1 MPDVALQYKST
12 RLARSL
18 ASGLNSRL
26 SPVARLSRQTTHLG
40 KTDFSH
46 SFLTLPY
53 YIQTLIPTKC
63 RKLPERILREKPQ
76 RKHKIDSSKIFT
88 QRLFKFL
95 YSLPLH
101 CEILERH
108 ITKTFTHHTHIYEKA
123 VWCFGMQLRRDQFH
137 IGRCYGQVAE
147 SGKLKKKQVRRNL
160 VGVGSQKAQV
170 HWVNQAWRV
179 FCYSCIPITF
189 FSGLFT
195 TWRMVERFYAKGFCF
210 LFDNTSCVVLV
221 FASLFP

>member
-76 RKHKIDSSKIFT
+76 RKHKIDSSTIFT

-95 YSLPLH
+95 YSHPFH
-101 CEILERH
+101 CYILKKF
-108 ITKTFTHHTHIYEKA
+108 ITKTFSHHTHICKKA
-123 VWCFGMQLRRDQFH
+123 IQCLGSSQEGTNS
-137 IGRCYGQVAE
+137 I
-147 SGKLKKKQVRRNL
+147 L
-160 VGVGSQKAQV
+160 VDAMV
-170 HWVNQAWRV
+170 
-179 FCYSCIPITF
+179 YSRI
-189 FSGLFT
+189 
-195 TWRMVERFYAKGFCF
+195 W
-210 LFDNTSCVVLV
+210 
-221 FASLFP
+221 